1 MLTSRSVTIIL
12 VTTLFVTVGWSAHT
26 AAYVDLGT
34 GSYLLQML
42 FAGVFGAIFS
52 AKSFWIKLRAK
63 FASVD
68 RSVKP

>member
-1 MLTSRSVTIIL
+1 
-12 VTTLFVTVGWSAHT
+12 VGWSAHT